1 MVTLKQAL
9 DYYSSQQCTPAEYFT
24 DARIVLA
31 ITYTENSTILESNLY
46 VSTTF
51 ILSFSLEPIRD

>member
-1 MVTLKQAL
+1 MVTLKQLL

-24 DARIVLA
+24 DATIVLD

-46 VSTTF
+46 RQHSYF
-51 ILSFSLEPIRD
+51 LLA